1 MVSLACG
8 VYSRCLE
15 LPWNVYLLHHTLVVS
30 SEVFKE
36 EKDEEIVN
44 SLPSRQST
52 WNTKS
57 RALLEDT
64 AAVWVIA
71 PSRSCCP
78 ISANWCVHHTPLL
91 VSQVAASAGDASL
104 IPWLGKLPVVGNGS
118 PPQYSCLK
126 DAMDSGTWWATVHG
140 VTESQT

>member
-1 MVSLACG
+1 M
-8 VYSRCLE
+8 
-15 LPWNVYLLHHTLVVS
+15 VS

-64 AAVWVIA
+64 AASGSLPPLAHAVQ
-71 PSRSCCP
+71 SQRSG
-78 ISANWCVHHTPLL
+78 
-91 VSQVAASAGDASL
+91 VSITQ
-104 IPWLGKLPVVGNGS
+104 
-118 PPQYSCLK
+118 
-126 DAMDSGTWWATVHG
+126 HF
-140 VTESQT
+140 